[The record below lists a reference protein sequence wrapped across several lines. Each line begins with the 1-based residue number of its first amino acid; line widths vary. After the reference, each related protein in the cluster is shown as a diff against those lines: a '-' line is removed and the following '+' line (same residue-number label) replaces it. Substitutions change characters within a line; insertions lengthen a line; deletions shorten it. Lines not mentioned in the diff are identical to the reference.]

1 MPHNIRLFTS
11 FLAVAASFAATP
23 ATAGGVLTVAMTAG
37 DIAVTTGTPD
47 QGFEGFRFVGWSLY
61 DGLVNWDLSKADA
74 ASDIKPGLA
83 TSWSRGLLEVG
94 RQIAVARMGEHALD
108 LMWQHTAEGQIP
120 R

>member
-74 ASDIKPGLA
+74 ASDIKPA
-83 TSWSRGLLEVG
+83 SRPPGAAAYSKSVG
-94 RQIAVARMGEHALD
+94 RSRSRAWANMRWI
-108 LMWQHTAEGQIP
+108 
-120 R
+120 